1 MTVTHVDLQLDDTA
15 RQPWIRALVHKF
27 ALRRDW
33 KSARP
38 HAFTRVKVNGSS
50 EMVKIEPME
59 GHPDLWKVEGEERAF
74 TSDQIPRIGGMYDF

>member
-1 MTVTHVDLQLDDTA
+1 MTVTHVDLQLDDTT
-15 RQPWIRALVHKF
+15 QQSWLLALVHKI
-27 ALRRDW
+27 ALRWAW

-59 GHPDLWKVEGEERAF
+59 GHPDLWKVEGENQAF